1 MNFLAKIIA
10 IANQKGGVGKTT
22 TAVNLSACL
31 GKLGKRVLLVDFDPQ
46 GNATTGCGLDKT
58 SLEKSVYQV
67 IMRELTLKD
76 VVQHTEYQ
84 IDVLPA
90 SIDLAGAEVELAT
103 SEERETRLKDALDTA
118 RGDYDYI
125 IIDCPP
131 SLGLLSLNSLA
142 AADGILVPIQ
152 CEFYALEGLSQIV
165 DTIDLV
171 HEEINPDLQIAGVL
185 LTMFDPRT
193 NLSAQV
199 VDEVKKFFE
208 DKVFDTIIPR
218 TVRLSEAPS
227 YGMPVI
233 AYDSSAKGA
242 KVYMEL
248 AEEVLRRG

>member
-1 MNFLAKIIA
+1 MTYSYWNRPPK
-10 IANQKGGVGKTT
+10 
-22 TAVNLSACL
+22 
-31 GKLGKRVLLVDFDPQ
+31 
-46 GNATTGCGLDKT
+46 
-58 SLEKSVYQV
+58 
-67 IMRELTLKD
+67 
-76 VVQHTEYQ
+76 
-84 IDVLPA
+84 
-90 SIDLAGAEVELAT
+90 
-103 SEERETRLKDALDTA
+103 TRLKDALDTA

-199 VDEVKKFFE
+199 VDDVKKFFE

-248 AEEVLRRG
+248 AEEVLRRD